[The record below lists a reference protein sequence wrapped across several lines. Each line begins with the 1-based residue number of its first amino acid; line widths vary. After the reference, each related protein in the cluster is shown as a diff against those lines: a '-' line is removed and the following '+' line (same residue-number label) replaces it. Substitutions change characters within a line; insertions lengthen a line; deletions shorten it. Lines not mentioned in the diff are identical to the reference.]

1 MCKDNRV
8 TTLIK
13 EGIKIDA
20 DFPSN
25 MELARLILD
34 KEGYVPGR
42 DYIHLVSQYCDQLTE
57 IRYHKSTKEED
68 RETNLCFL
76 AKHFSIVMPDRYVP
90 LPESEIDGNVIR
102 NVEDIKMLYNK
113 IQKKSLK

>member
-1 MCKDNRV
+1 MCQDNRV

-25 MELARLILD
+25 MELPRLILD

-57 IRYHKSTKEED
+57 IRYLKSTKEED

-76 AKHFSIVMPDRYVP
+76 AKHFTIVMPDRYVP
-90 LPESEIDGNVIR
+90 LPKAELSEKVIR
-102 NVEDIKMLYNK
+102 SVEDINKLY
-113 IQKKSLK
+113 